1 MSPKCSVKSCLW
13 SVSKCWRFSGQVA
26 KIGTGVF
33 DLLLDVEKCKYGME
47 IPSNVGPNGMMQYG
61 TFGGSPND
69 VATPRLAFRDMERV
83 RDRDMLK
90 ERVSETE
97 REGDNRLRRV

>member
-1 MSPKCSVKSCLW
+1 M
-13 SVSKCWRFSGQVA
+13 
-26 KIGTGVF
+26 F

-69 VATPRLAFRDMERV
+69 VATPRLTFRDMERV
-83 RDRDMLK
+83 RDRDRLK
-90 ERVSETE
+90 ERVSERE
-97 REGDNRLRRV
+97 REGNNRLRRV